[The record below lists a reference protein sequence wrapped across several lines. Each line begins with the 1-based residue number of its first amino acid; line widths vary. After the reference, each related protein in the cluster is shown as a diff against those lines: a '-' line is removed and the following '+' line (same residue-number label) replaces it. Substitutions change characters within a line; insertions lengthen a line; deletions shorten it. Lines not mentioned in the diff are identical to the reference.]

1 MCKKGY
7 TITPI
12 LYRENQWQG
21 ERNGKGESAGWN
33 LLDLDAMWDQ
43 DKA

>member
-1 MCKKGY
+1 VQKGLYY

-12 LYRENQWQG
+12 LRKMT